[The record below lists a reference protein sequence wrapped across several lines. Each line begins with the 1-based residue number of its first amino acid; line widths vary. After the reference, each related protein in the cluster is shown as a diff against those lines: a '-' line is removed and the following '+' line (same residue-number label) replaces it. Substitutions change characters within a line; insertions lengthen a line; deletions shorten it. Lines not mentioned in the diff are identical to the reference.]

1 MLFILRMFA
10 KRMKGIELTGI
21 RKMFDLAGSNAIHL
35 GIGEPDFQPSEI
47 VINAMKSA
55 IEKGFNKYGPTAGL
69 PKLRDAVAE
78 RLRKYKS
85 DINQEEI
92 IITASGTEGLLASIF
107 TFIDKGDEVLI
118 PEPGFPLYRS
128 QVLLA
133 GGKPVPYPL
142 YEENKF
148 MPQTADLK
156 ITDRTKAL
164 IVNTPSNPTGSVFGE
179 RDVNAIIDF
188 AKEHNLII
196 FSDEVYDEI
205 IYEGRHHSFLGRY
218 DNLIYINS
226 FSKTYAMTGWRLGYI
241 AAKKEFVKEITKMHY
256 YSIACPPTPTQYGA
270 LAALTGPQDH
280 VKKMVSEFKSRRDI
294 TVKMLNEI
302 KGFSCLL
309 PKGTF
314 YAFPSYTHK
323 ISSEELAMKILSKN
337 VICTPGTAFGSMGEG
352 HLRFSYANSIE
363 NIRKGLEI
371 VKEVV
376 EEL

>member
-1 MLFILRMFA
+1 MFA
-10 KRMKGIELTGI
+10 KRMKGIELTAI

-55 IEKGFNKYGPTAGL
+55 VEKGFNKYGPTAGL

-78 RLRKYKS
+78 RLKKYKS

-148 MPQTADLK
+148 MPQTTDLK

-164 IVNTPSNPTGSVFGE
+164 VVNTPSNPTGSVFGE
-179 RDVNAIIDF
+179 NDVGAIIDF
-188 AKEHNLII
+188 AKEHNLLI

-218 DNLIYINS
+218 DNLVYINS

-241 AAKKEFVKEITKMHY
+241 AAKKEFVKEIMKMHY

-270 LAALTGPQDH
+270 LAALTESQEH
-280 VKKMVSEFKSRRDI
+280 VRRMVSEFKSRRDI

-314 YAFPSYTHK
+314 YAFPSYIHK
-323 ISSEELAMKILSKN
+323 ISSEELAMKILGKN
-337 VICTPGTAFGSMGEG
+337 VICTPGTAFGSMGER

-363 NIRKGLEI
+363 NIRKGLEL

-376 EEL
+376 KEL